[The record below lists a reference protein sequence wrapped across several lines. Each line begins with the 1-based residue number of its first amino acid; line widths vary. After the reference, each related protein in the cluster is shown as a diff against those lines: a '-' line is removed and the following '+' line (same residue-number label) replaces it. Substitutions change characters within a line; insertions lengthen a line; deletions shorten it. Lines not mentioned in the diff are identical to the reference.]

1 MAKIGFNTADAPEPT
16 NDFDPIPA
24 GDYPMRVINSEMK
37 DTKDGTGK
45 MLVLEMDI
53 TDGPCAGRKHWERF
67 NLVNK
72 NAQAVEIAQ
81 RSLAQL
87 CLAVG
92 KVSVDDSEE
101 LHMLPFIAKMKV
113 TPPKD
118 EYAAGNQIAAY
129 KEASGNGGAARQT
142 AATAGSTGSSKS
154 AASPSS
160 GSKPKAYKNP
170 DDGKWYDENE
180 NQIPFFKLSGYEKV
194 EG

>member
-1 MAKIGFNTADAPEPT
+1 MAKIGFNTADAPAPD
-16 NDFDPIPA
+16 NDFPPIPA
-24 GDYPMRVINSEMK
+24 GDYPMRVISSEMK

-72 NAQAVEIAQ
+72 NPQAVEIAQ
-81 RSLAQL
+81 RNLAQL

-92 KVSVDDSEE
+92 KVSVEDSDE

-113 TPPKD
+113 TPPKGD
-118 EYAAGNQIAAY
+118 YSAGNQIASY
-129 KEASGNGGAARQT
+129 KAASGGAA
-142 AATAGSTGSSKS
+142 
-154 AASPSS
+154 ASPAAQPSASS
-160 GSKPKAYKNP
+160 GGASGEKPKAYKNP
-170 DDGKWYDENE
+170 EDGKWYSEAGD
-180 NQIPFFKLSGYEKV
+180 IVPFFKLSGYEKV

>member
-92 KVSVDDSEE
+92 KVSVEDSDE

-113 TPPKD
+113 TPPKG
-118 EYAAGNQIAAY
+118 EYSAGNQIAAY
-129 KEASGNGGAARQT
+129 KEAAGGKAAVKPAASVGAA
-142 AATAGSTGSSKS
+142 A
-154 AASPSS
+154 SS
-160 GSKPKAYKNP
+160 GGGKPKAYKNSE
-170 DDGKWYDENE
+170 DGKWYSEDGDI
-180 NQIPFFKLSGYEKV
+180 IPFFKLSGYEKV

>member
-1 MAKIGFNTADAPEPT
+1 MAKIGFNTADAPEPD
-16 NDFDPIPA
+16 NNFDPIPA

-37 DTKDGTGK
+37 ETKDGTGQ

-53 TDGPCAGRKHWERF
+53 TDGPSAGRKHWERF

-92 KVSVDDSEE
+92 KVSVEDSDE

-113 TPPKD
+113 TPPKG
-118 EYAAGNQIAAY
+118 EYPAGNQIAAY
-129 KEASGNGGAARQT
+129 KAVEGNGAK
-142 AATAGSTGSSKS
+142 SS
-154 AASPSS
+154 AAANQGATTSTTTSPSS
-160 GSKPKAYKNP
+160 GDKPNAYKHE
-170 DDGKWYDENE
+170 GKWVDDNG
-180 NQIPFFKLSGYEKV
+180 NPVPFFKLSGYNKIE
-194 EG
+194 E

>member
-92 KVSVDDSEE
+92 KVSVDDSDE

-113 TPPKD
+113 TPPKGD
-118 EYAAGNQIAAY
+118 YAAGNQIAAY
-129 KEASGNGGAARQT
+129 KEAAGGKAAAKPAASAGAGAA
-142 AATAGSTGSSKS
+142 A
-154 AASPSS
+154 SS
-160 GSKPKAYKNP
+160 GGGKPKAYKNP
-170 DDGKWYDENE
+170 EDNAWYDESGE
-180 NQIPFFKLSGYEKV
+180 KVPFFRLSGYEKV

>member
-1 MAKIGFNTADAPEPT
+1 MAKIGFNTADAPAPD
-16 NDFDPIPA
+16 NDFSPIPA
-24 GDYPMRVINSEMK
+24 GDYPMRVISSEMR
-37 DTKDGTGK
+37 DTRDGTGK

-72 NAQAVEIAQ
+72 NPQAVEIAQ

-92 KVSVDDSEE
+92 KVSVEDSDE

-113 TPPKD
+113 TPPKGD
-118 EYAAGNQIAAY
+118 YSAGNQIASY
-129 KEASGNGGAARQT
+129 KAASGASAVSPAAQPTASTGGA
-142 AATAGSTGSSKS
+142 GGE
-154 AASPSS
+154 
-160 GSKPKAYKNP
+160 KPKAYKDP
-170 DDGKWYDENE
+170 ETGKWCDEDGN
-180 NQIPFFKLSGYEKV
+180 NVPFFKLSNYEKV

>member
-92 KVSVDDSEE
+92 KVSVEDSDE

-113 TPPKD
+113 TPPKG
-118 EYAAGNQIAAY
+118 EYSAGNQIAAY
-129 KEASGNGGAARQT
+129 KEASGNAKASNAASGAKAS
-142 AATAGSTGSSKS
+142 TAGN
-154 AASPSS
+154 AAS
-160 GSKPKAYKNP
+160 GKPKAYKNSE
-170 DDGKWYDENE
+170 DGKWYSEDGDI
-180 NQIPFFKLSGYEKV
+180 IPFFKLSGYEKV

>member
-1 MAKIGFNTADAPEPT
+1 MAKIGFNTADAPEPD
-16 NDFDPIPA
+16 NNFDPIPA
-24 GDYPMRVINSEMK
+24 GDYPMRVIGSEMK

-53 TDGPCAGRKHWERF
+53 TDGPSAGRKHWERF

-92 KVSVDDSEE
+92 KVSVEDSDE

-113 TPPKD
+113 TPPKG
-118 EYAAGNQIAAY
+118 EYSAGNQISAY
-129 KEASGNGGAARQT
+129 KAVEGGGTKAST
-142 AATAGSTGSSKS
+142 ATKAEDKP
-154 AASPSS
+154 AASP
-160 GSKPKAYKNP
+160 GGAKPKAYKNP
-170 DDGKWYDENE
+170 EDNAWYDEGGE
-180 NQIPFFKLSGYEKV
+180 KVPFFRLAQYEKV